1 MKEFEAAR
9 AKIINDLNL
18 SLTLQEIRTLEL
30 TLSWL
35 YNRGAA
41 NALIAVDKG

>member
-1 MKEFEAAR
+1 MTNYEIAR
-9 AKIINDLNL
+9 TKIISNLNL
-18 SLTLQEIRTLEL
+18 SLTLQEIKLLEI

-41 NALIAVDKG
+41 NAIIAMEKS